1 MVLVAAALW
10 PAALVVEEDEEEEDD
25 VELELLVV
33 AEELDALVLLLTGD
47 LPEPYEPEIPRLPL
61 KRGAING
68 ANFSALTMPLT
79 RMVLSRSP
87 VRMVAV
93 RSEAA
98 SGLAVPAPICLFANQ
113 ASPARAAM
121 EREMTS
127 QRLLPRGFSGAGLSS
142 SGAGDFPWAEG
153 PGKLLGTEAL
163 LM

>member
-1 MVLVAAALW
+1 VTAVLVLVAAALW
-10 PAALVVEEDEEEEDD
+10 LVVLAVEEDEEEDD
-25 VELELLVV
+25 VEPELVV
-33 AEELDALVLLLTGD
+33 GAEELDALVLLLTSD
-47 LPEPYEPEIPRLPL
+47 LPEPYEPDVPRLPL
-61 KRGAING
+61 NRGAISG

-87 VRMVAV
+87 VPMVAV

-121 EREMTS
+121 
-127 QRLLPRGFSGAGLSS
+127 
-142 SGAGDFPWAEG
+142 
-153 PGKLLGTEAL
+153 LGSMAL